1 LRIQRENKRFKR
13 RLEIAFSSEGKSR
26 RGLTGDISLNGI
38 FIKTNHAFPPGSP
51 ISMSLHLPD
60 GSTAELKGT
69 VMHAMKTPGI
79 SVKNGMG
86 VRLLEKDKPF
96 IEFMEEFEPVIIEKP
111 SGPDVKTEPVTKQKA
126 DTSTEQ
132 KDPADF
138 ILLPCSSCKAKNRL
152 LRTKV
157 SKGPKCGKCGSSL
170 VISLG

>member
-1 LRIQRENKRFKR
+1 MRIKRENKRFKR

-60 GSTAELKGT
+60 GSSAELKGT

-86 VRLLEKDKPF
+86 IRLLEKDARF
-96 IEFMEEFEPVIIEKP
+96 INFMNEYDPAINEKP
-111 SGPDVKTEPVTKQKA
+111 SAPDMKTEPVTEQEAEK
-126 DTSTEQ
+126 SPEQ

-138 ILLPCSSCKAKNRL
+138 ILLQCSSCKSKNRV

>member
-1 LRIQRENKRFKR
+1 MRIKRENKRFKR

-38 FIKTNHAFPPGSP
+38 FIKTNHAFTPGSP

-86 VRLLEKDKPF
+86 IRLLETDERF
-96 IEFMEEFEPVIIEKP
+96 INFMKGYDPAIIEKP
-111 SGPDVKTEPVTKQKA
+111 AEPDIKTEQKA
-126 DTSTEQ
+126 DTSTKQ

-138 ILLPCSSCKAKNRL
+138 ILLPCSSCKATNRV